1 MNTWV
6 DAPPPKP
13 MGCFAKG
20 CLILTAFGVVL
31 AIACGAGIYWGFQHH
46 SAVVRGMYWLTKT
59 HAITNAP
66 APIPPHETSDARSQ
80 AAVEHWRDFE
90 TSVRAGQPAEIELSA
105 DEINDLIA
113 SNRDTRGKMFVSI
126 EGDHVRL
133 QVSMPLGEI
142 AGRSGYYFNGDVAIQ
157 SQSREQL
164 VRPSLSSITINNQQ
178 LPADVLD
185 WKYHSRRLRD
195 YLEESENAWSTT
207 TFEIRDGK
215 VILRSRGE

>member
-1 MNTWV
+1 
-6 DAPPPKP
+6 

-20 CLILTAFGVVL
+20 CLILAVFGVVL
-31 AIACGAGIYWGFQHH
+31 AIACAAGIYWGFQHH

-66 APIPPHETSDARSQ
+66 APIPARETSDARSQ

-126 EGDHVRL
+126 EGNRLRL

-142 AGRSGYYFNGDVAIQ
+142 GGRSGYYFNGDITIQ
-157 SQSREQL
+157 SQGREQV
-164 VRPSLSSITINNQQ
+164 VRPRLSSITINNQQ

-185 WKYHSRRLRD
+185 WKYRSRRVRD
-195 YLEESENAWSTT
+195 YLQENENPWSAT
-207 TFEIRDGK
+207 TFEIRDSK
-215 VILRSRGE
+215 VILRSRGK

>member
-6 DAPPPKP
+6 DAPATKP

-20 CLILTAFGVVL
+20 CLILAVFGVVL
-31 AIACGAGIYWGFQHH
+31 AIACAAGIYWGFRHH

-66 APIPPHETSDARSQ
+66 APIPPHEASDAKIES
-80 AAVEHWRDFE
+80 AVEHWRNFE

-113 SNRDTRGKMFVSI
+113 SNRDTRGKMVASI
-126 EGDHVRL
+126 EGDRLRL

-142 AGRSGYYFNGDVAIQ
+142 AARSGYYFNGAIPLE
-157 SQSREQL
+157 SGGVE
-164 VRPSLSSITINNQQ
+164 
-178 LPADVLD
+178 
-185 WKYHSRRLRD
+185 RRLSRD
-195 YLEESENAWSTT
+195 LASL
-207 TFEIRDGK
+207 TF
-215 VILRSRGE
+215 

>member
-1 MNTWV
+1 MNAWV

-20 CLILTAFGVVL
+20 CLILSVFGVVL
-31 AIACGAGIYWGFQHH
+31 AIACAAGIYWGFQHH

-66 APIPPHETSDARSQ
+66 APIPLHETSDARSQ
-80 AAVEHWRDFE
+80 AVVEHWRDFE

-113 SNRDTRGKMFVSI
+113 SNRDIRGKMFVSI
-126 EGDHVRL
+126 EGDHLRL
-133 QVSMPLGEI
+133 QLSIPLGEI

-157 SQSREQL
+157 SHGREQL
-164 VRPSLSSITINNQQ
+164 VKPSLSGITINNQQ
-178 LPADVLD
+178 LPADVPD
-185 WKYHSRRLRD
+185 WKYRSRRLRD
-195 YLEESENAWSTT
+195 YLEESENPWSAT

-215 VILRSRGE
+215 VILRSRAE

>member
-13 MGCFAKG
+13 TGCFTKG
-20 CLILTAFGVVL
+20 CLILAVFGVVL
-31 AIACGAGIYWGFQHH
+31 AIACAAGVYWGLRHH

-59 HAITNAP
+59 HAISDAP
-66 APIPPHETSDARSQ
+66 APIPPHETSDAKIQS
-80 AAVEHWRDFE
+80 AVDHWRNFE

-113 SNRDTRGKMFVSI
+113 SNWDTRGKMFASI
-126 EGDHVRL
+126 EGDRLRL

-142 AGRSGYYFNGDVAIQ
+142 AGRSGYYLNGDIAIE
-157 SQSREQL
+157 SQGRRQL

-178 LPADVLD
+178 LPDDVLD
-185 WKYHSRRLRD
+185 WKYRSRRLRE
-195 YLEESENAWSTT
+195 YLEESENPWKTA
-207 TFEIRDGK
+207 TFEIRDDK
-215 VILRSRGE
+215 LILRSRAD

>member
-13 MGCFAKG
+13 TGCFAKG
-20 CLILTAFGVVL
+20 CLILVIFGVVL
-31 AIACGAGIYWGFQHH
+31 AIACAAGIYWGFRNH

-66 APIPPHETSDARSQ
+66 APIPLHETSDTKIQSALD
-80 AAVEHWRDFE
+80 HWRNFE

-113 SNRDTRGKMFVSI
+113 SNPDTRGKMFASI
-126 EGDHVRL
+126 EGDRLRL

-142 AGRSGYYFNGDVAIQ
+142 AGRSGYYFNGDIAIQ
-157 SQSREQL
+157 SEGRERLARPNLSR
-164 VRPSLSSITINNQQ
+164 ITVNSQQ

-185 WKYHSRRLRD
+185 WKYRSRRLRD
-195 YLEESENAWSTT
+195 YLDDTENPWNTA

-215 VILRSRGE
+215 FILRSRAE

>member
-13 MGCFAKG
+13 TGCFAKG
-20 CLILTAFGVVL
+20 CLILLIFGVVL
-31 AIACGAGIYWGFQHH
+31 AIACAAGIYWGFRHH

-66 APIPPHETSDARSQ
+66 VPIPLHEASDTKIQS
-80 AAVEHWRDFE
+80 AVDHWRNFE

-113 SNRDTRGKMFVSI
+113 SNPDTRGKMFASI
-126 EGDHVRL
+126 EDDRLRL

-142 AGRSGYYFNGDVAIQ
+142 AGRSGYYFNGDIAIQ
-157 SQSREQL
+157 SEGRERL
-164 VRPSLSSITINNQQ
+164 VRPNLSRITVNSQQ

-185 WKYHSRRLRD
+185 WKYRSRRLRD
-195 YLEESENAWSTT
+195 YLEETENPWNTA

-215 VILRSRGE
+215 LILRSRAE

>member
-20 CLILTAFGVVL
+20 CLILTVFGVVL

-90 TSVRAGQPAEIELSA
+90 TSVRAGQPAEIELTA

-113 SNRDTRGKMFVSI
+113 SNRDMRGKMFVSI
-126 EGDHVRL
+126 EGDRVRL

-142 AGRSGYYFNGDVAIQ
+142 AGRSGYYFNGDIAIQ
-157 SQSREQL
+157 SEGREPL
-164 VRPSLSSITINNQQ
+164 VRPNLTKITVNSQQ

-185 WKYHSRRLRD
+185 WKYRSRRLRD
-195 YLEESENAWSTT
+195 YLEETENPWNTA

-215 VILRSRGE
+215 LILRSRAE

>member
-13 MGCFAKG
+13 TGCFAKG
-20 CLILTAFGVVL
+20 CLILAVFGVVL
-31 AIACGAGIYWGFQHH
+31 AIACAAGIYWGFRHH

-66 APIPPHETSDARSQ
+66 APIPPHEASDAKIES
-80 AAVEHWRDFE
+80 AVEHWRNFE

-113 SNRDTRGKMFVSI
+113 SNRDTRGKMFASI
-126 EGDHVRL
+126 EGDRLRL

-142 AGRSGYYFNGDVAIQ
+142 AGRSGYYFNGDIAIQ
-157 SQSREQL
+157 SEGMERL
-164 VRPSLSSITINNQQ
+164 VRPNLGSITINNQQ

-185 WKYHSRRLRD
+185 WKYRSRRLRD
-195 YLEESENAWSTT
+195 YLEESENPWNTA

-215 VILRSRGE
+215 LILRSRAE